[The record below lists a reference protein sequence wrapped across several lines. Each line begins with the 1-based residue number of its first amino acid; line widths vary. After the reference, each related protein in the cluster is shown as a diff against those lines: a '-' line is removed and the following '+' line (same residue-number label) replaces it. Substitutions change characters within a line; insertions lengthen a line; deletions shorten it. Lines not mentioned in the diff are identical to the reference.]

1 MTNNDRRTIKNV
13 EIPRGMFVEI
23 SSILKGESISI
34 KRTVWCFLCLLYEN
48 GDAWA
53 YQSCP

>member
-34 KRTVWCFLCLLYEN
+34 KRTV
-48 GDAWA
+48 
-53 YQSCP
+53 